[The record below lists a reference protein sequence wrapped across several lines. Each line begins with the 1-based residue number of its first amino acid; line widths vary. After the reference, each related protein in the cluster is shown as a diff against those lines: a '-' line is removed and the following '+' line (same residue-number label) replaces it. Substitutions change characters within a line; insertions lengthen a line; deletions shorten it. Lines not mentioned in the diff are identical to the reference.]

1 MFQQQLSYE
10 EVLENKIKSLHSKI
24 ERLETELK
32 ASEACHRNSNNNALQ
47 AFALSSDGCSFNL

>member
-32 ASEACHRNSNNNALQ
+32 ASKAKKKLIANTMALLVSTQQ
-47 AFALSSDGCSFNL
+47 AR